1 MSGPDPLA
9 GILEALLEQVRAADA
24 DDLLDRL
31 CRADPASAD
40 RVLTGLV
47 LAGEGVARLLGEG
60 TEPPP
65 RPPRARV
72 VVPVRDEDLPDHGR
86 MTS

>member
-24 DDLLDRL
+24 DDLLERL
-31 CRADPASAD
+31 RRVDPAGVD
-40 RVLTGLV
+40 RVLAGLV

-60 TEPPP
+60 AEPPP
-65 RPPRARV
+65 APSRAR
-72 VVPVRDEDLPDHGR
+72 GR
-86 MTS
+86 ARA